1 MGDPVQTHLGEENQQ
16 VFALFAH
23 DVLEGTGPGSAY
35 RALPE
40 TFELEN
46 GATVRIYERI
56 RDLTTEEYH
65 LISDRLTALYP
76 DYAYQYA
83 VPEWVS

>member
-1 MGDPVQTHLGEENQQ
+1 MEPVP
-16 VFALFAH
+16 
-23 DVLEGTGPGSAY
+23 DRP
-35 RALPE
+35 

-46 GATVRIYERI
+46 GAAVRIYERT
-56 RDLTTEEYH
+56 RDLTAEEYH

-83 VPEWVS
+83 VPDWIQ